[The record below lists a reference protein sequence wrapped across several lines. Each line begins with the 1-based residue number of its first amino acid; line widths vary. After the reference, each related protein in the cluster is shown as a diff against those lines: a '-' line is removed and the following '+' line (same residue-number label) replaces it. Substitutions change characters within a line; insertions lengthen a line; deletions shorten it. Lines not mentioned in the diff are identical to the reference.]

1 MLTSA
6 RAWKFWPTKAS
17 PGCFGG
23 SYEPLGPLGLRV
35 SPGFASFDFMGCL
48 QLFRGVCTDFFG
60 GWGGV
65 RKQTVVLSTEQEANM

>member
-23 SYEPLGPLGLRV
+23 SYEPLGPVGFRV

-48 QLFRGVCTDFFG
+48 QLFGGVFTEFFE
-60 GWGGV
+60 GWGV
-65 RKQTVVLSTEQEANM
+65 RNQTVVLSTEQEAIL